1 MADYGVVPTG
11 FARKT
16 LPIILAEIEAAT
28 VERFGNDVVQD
39 AQSPLGQINGL
50 VADIISDVWEEIEST
65 YQSFDVSSAEGPRL
79 DIIGKFQRLPR
90 LAAESDLAY
99 RQRITNEG
107 AANIKLAKR
116 INDLRAVDG
125 VTFAWAIENSSS
137 EVNSYGM
144 PPHSIAYAVTGGDDE
159 EVGLLIYQMSV
170 GGIGLFGNYDVSI
183 VADGFCRTISFIRPV
198 EVPIRV
204 ELDVK
209 HIPDGCQCA
218 PPSVG
223 TITDFVINAFAG
235 ECGYKN
241 GDTVTEDR
249 VAAEAAQ
256 IGNLK
261 IVDCRIA
268 RASNSLEASEL
279 PTSIFERPV
288 IISPY
293 VTVGYVE

>member
-28 VERFGNDVVQD
+28 IERFGNDVVQD
-39 AQSPLGQINGL
+39 AESPLGQINGL
-50 VADIISDVWEEIEST
+50 VADVISDVWEEIEAT
-65 YQSFDVSSAEGPRL
+65 YQSFDIDAAEGPRL

-90 LAAESDLAY
+90 LLGESDVAY
-99 RQRITNEG
+99 RLRIGNEDK
-107 AANIKLAKR
+107 ANIKLAHR
-116 INDLRAVDG
+116 INTLRAVAG
-125 VTFAWAIENSSS
+125 VTFAWAIENSTS

-144 PPHSIAYAVTGGDDE
+144 LPHSVAYAVTGGDDE
-159 EVGLLIYQMSV
+159 DVGLLIYQMSV

-183 VADGFCRTISFIRPV
+183 VADGFCKTIGFIRPE

-218 PPSVG
+218 PPSIG
-223 TITDFVINAFAG
+223 AITQFVINAFAG

-241 GDTVTEDR
+241 GDTVTRDR

-268 RASNSLEASEL
+268 RNSNLIMADEL
-279 PTSIFERPV
+279 PTTIFERPV

-293 VTVGYVE
+293 VVVEYVE

>member
-16 LPIILAEIEAAT
+16 LPIILADIEAAT

-50 VADIISDVWEEIEST
+50 VADIISDVWEEIEGT
-65 YQSFDVSSAEGPRL
+65 YQSFDIDGAEGPRL

-90 LAAESDLAY
+90 LVGETDLAY
-99 RQRITNEG
+99 RIRITNEG

-116 INDLRAVDG
+116 INDLRALDG
-125 VTFAWAIENSSS
+125 VTFAWAIENSSAIA
-137 EVNSYGM
+137 NSYGM
-144 PPHSIAYAVTGGDDE
+144 PPHSVAYAVTGGDDE
-159 EVGLLIYQMSV
+159 EVGLLIYQMSI
-170 GGIGLFGNYDVSI
+170 GGIGLFGNYDVSV
-183 VADGFCRTISFIRPV
+183 VADGFCKTLSFIRPV

-218 PPSVG
+218 PPSIG
-223 TITDFVINAFAG
+223 TITQFVINAFAG

-241 GDTVTEDR
+241 GDTVTQDR

-268 RASNSLEASEL
+268 RASNSLEAAEL